1 MAWSRNAN
9 PSFLKA
15 SSTNFHLNDNEGD
28 EMMKK
33 YSLATLVALVL
44 ILSMSQFSVVHAG
57 EYEHSSLKVSND
69 LSLYYETTGKGEIPI
84 VFVPGWTMS
93 SAVFERQRDHF
104 VDSDRFRY
112 YAYDPR
118 GQGQSSKPMD
128 GYTYDQHGRDLKAFL
143 DGLGLKQVVLVGW
156 SFGVLKVTS
165 YIDQFGSGNLRALVL
180 IDGTPKTTGKDSTK
194 DWAWVGDDNW
204 LSNNEAYT
212 TELLTEKREENMKE
226 FSEWMLEKPTPE
238 QVNWSTDIS
247 LQTPGW
253 IAALT
258 NATANNADYEDA
270 LKALDPE
277 LPLLFV
283 MGEEHWHPVVDQ
295 WIATNKPTAKS
306 VTIGRHLMFWQ
317 RSEEF
322 NNELDKFLSS
332 FK

>member
-1 MAWSRNAN
+1 
-9 PSFLKA
+9 
-15 SSTNFHLNDNEGD
+15 
-28 EMMKK
+28 MKK
-33 YSLATLVALVL
+33 YILATLVTLVF
-44 ILSMSQFSVVHAG
+44 IFSMSQFSIVHAG
-57 EYEHSSLKVSND
+57 EYERNSLKVSND
-69 LSLYYETTGKGEIPI
+69 LSLYYETTGKGDIPI

-104 VDSDRFRY
+104 ADSDRFRY
-112 YAYDPR
+112 YSYDPR

-165 YIDQFGSGNLRALVL
+165 YLEQFGSDNLRALVL

-204 LSNNEAYT
+204 LSNNQAYT
-212 TELLTEKREENMKE
+212 TDLLTNKLEENMKE
-226 FSEWMLEKPTPE
+226 FTEWMLENPTPE
-238 QVNWSTDIS
+238 QIRWSLDIS
-247 LQTPGW
+247 LQTPAW

-270 LKALDPE
+270 LKAFDPK

-283 MGEEHWHPVVDQ
+283 MGTEHWQPVVEQ
-295 WIATNKPTAKS
+295 WVNANRPSTQL
-306 VTIGRHLMFWQ
+306 VTMGRHLMFWQ

-322 NNELDKFLSS
+322 NTELDKFLKT

>member
-1 MAWSRNAN
+1 MNKWGL
-9 PSFLKA
+9 FLIVTLA
-15 SSTNFHLNDNEGD
+15 S
-28 EMMKK
+28 
-33 YSLATLVALVL
+33 
-44 ILSMSQFSVVHAG
+44 ILSLSHFAAAQEQVREG
-57 EYEHSSLKVSND
+57 GRLKVSDD
-69 LSLYYETTGKGEIPI
+69 LTLYYETSGTGATPI

-104 VDSDRFRY
+104 ADSDRFRY

-118 GQGQSSKPMD
+118 GQGHSSKPMD

-156 SFGVLKVTS
+156 SFGVLKVSS
-165 YIDQFGSGNLRALVL
+165 YLDQFGADNVRALVL

-204 LSNNEAYT
+204 LSNNQSYT
-212 TELLTEKREENMKE
+212 TELLTQKREENMKA

-238 QVNWSTDIS
+238 QVNWSTAIS

-258 NATANNADYEDA
+258 NATANNADYEAA
-270 LKALDPE
+270 LKTLDPK

-306 VTIGRHLMFWQ
+306 VTMGKHLMFWQ
-317 RSEEF
+317 RSKAF
-322 NNELDKFLSS
+322 NSELDKFLDS

>member
-1 MAWSRNAN
+1 
-9 PSFLKA
+9 
-15 SSTNFHLNDNEGD
+15 
-28 EMMKK
+28 MKRFN
-33 YSLATLVALVL
+33 LARLTTLVFCLA
-44 ILSMSQFSVVHAG
+44 MSPFSAAQAG
-57 EYEHSSLKVSND
+57 DYERSILKVSTD
-69 LSLYYETTGKGEIPI
+69 LTLYYETAGKGEIPI

-93 SAVFERQRDHF
+93 SAVFERQREHF
-104 VDSDRFRY
+104 ANSDRFRY

-165 YIDQFGSGNLRALVL
+165 YLEQFGSDNLRALVL
-180 IDGTPKTTGKDSTK
+180 IDGTPKTTGKDSTR

-204 LSNNEAYT
+204 LSNNQAYS
-212 TELLTEKREENMKE
+212 TELLTNKREENMKE
-226 FSEWMLEKPTPE
+226 FSQWMLEHPTPE
-238 QVNWSTDIS
+238 QVRWSTDIS

-270 LKALDPE
+270 LKAFDSK

-283 MGEEHWHPVVDQ
+283 MGTEHWQPVVEQ
-295 WIATNKPTAKS
+295 WVKANRPSTQL
-306 VTIGRHLMFWQ
+306 VTMGRHLMFWQ

-322 NNELDKFLSS
+322 NTELDKFLKS
-332 FK
+332 FM

>member
-1 MAWSRNAN
+1 
-9 PSFLKA
+9 
-15 SSTNFHLNDNEGD
+15 
-28 EMMKK
+28 MKK
-33 YSLATLVALVL
+33 YDLLRLITLVV
-44 ILSMSQFSVVHAG
+44 ILSMCQFSVVQAG
-57 EYEHSSLKVSND
+57 EYERNSLKVSND
-69 LSLYYETTGKGEIPI
+69 LTLYYETSGKGDIPI

-104 VDSDRFRY
+104 ADSVRFRY

-118 GQGQSSKPMD
+118 GQGQSSKPLD

-165 YIDQFGSGNLRALVL
+165 YLEQFGSDNLRALVL
-180 IDGTPKTTGKDSTK
+180 IDGTPNTTGKDSTK
-194 DWAWVGDDNW
+194 DCAWVGDDNW

-212 TELLTEKREENMKE
+212 TELLTSKKEENMKE
-226 FSEWMLEKPTPE
+226 FSEWMLEDPTPE
-238 QVNWSTDIS
+238 QIRWSLDIS
-247 LQTPGW
+247 LQTPAL

-270 LKALDPE
+270 LKAFDPK
-277 LPLLFV
+277 LPLLFI
-283 MGEEHWHPVVDQ
+283 MGEEHWQPVVEQ
-295 WIATNKPTAKS
+295 WVKTNRPSTHL

-322 NNELDKFLSS
+322 NTALDKFLKSVE
-332 FK
+332 

>member
-1 MAWSRNAN
+1 
-9 PSFLKA
+9 
-15 SSTNFHLNDNEGD
+15 
-28 EMMKK
+28 MKK
-33 YSLATLVALVL
+33 YKLKTLVTLVL
-44 ILSMSQFSVVHAG
+44 ILSMSQFVAAQTNV
-57 EYEHSSLKVSND
+57 YEKHRLKVSDD
-69 LSLYYETTGKGEIPI
+69 LSLYYETTGNGVTPI

-93 SAVFERQRDHF
+93 SEVFERQRDHF
-104 VDSDRFRY
+104 ADSDRFRY

-118 GQGQSSKPMD
+118 GQGQSSRPMD

-156 SFGVLKVTS
+156 SFGVLKVSS
-165 YIDQFGSGNLRALVL
+165 YLDQFGADNVRALVL

-204 LSNNEAYT
+204 LSNNQSYT
-212 TELLTEKREENMKE
+212 TELLTDKREENMKG

-238 QVNWSTDIS
+238 QVNWSTAIS

-258 NATANNADYEDA
+258 NATANNADYEAA
-270 LKALDPE
+270 LKALDPQ

-306 VTIGRHLMFWQ
+306 VTMGKHLMFWQ
-317 RSEEF
+317 RSKAF
-322 NNELDKFLSS
+322 NSELDKFLDS

>member
-1 MAWSRNAN
+1 MKQHVLTMIFA
-9 PSFLKA
+9 LA
-15 SSTNFHLNDNEGD
+15 SGLSISPFSAAQAD
-28 EMMKK
+28 EFETHR
-33 YSLATLVALVL
+33 L
-44 ILSMSQFSVVHAG
+44 Q
-57 EYEHSSLKVSND
+57 VSKD

-93 SAVFERQRDHF
+93 SAVFEKQRAHF
-104 VDSDRFRY
+104 SNSERFRY
-112 YAYDPR
+112 FSYDPR

-128 GYTYDQHGRDLKAFL
+128 GYTYDQHGKDLHAFVEKL
-143 DGLGLKQVVLVGW
+143 SLKNVVLVGW
-156 SFGVLKVTS
+156 SFGVLKVSS
-165 YIDQFGSGNLRALVL
+165 YLDQFGADNVRAVVL

-204 LSNNEAYT
+204 LSNSQTYSVD
-212 TELLTEKREENMKE
+212 LLTEKREETMKE
-226 FSEWMLEKPTPE
+226 FCEWMLENPTPE
-238 QVNWSTDIS
+238 QVRWSTDIS
-247 LQTPGW
+247 LQTPAW

-258 NATANNADYEDA
+258 NATANNANYEDA
-270 LKALDPE
+270 LKALDSK

-306 VTIGRHLMFWQ
+306 ITLGRHLMFWQ

-322 NNELDKFLSS
+322 NTELDKFLKS